1 MAFDSDL
8 IRRDLAAG
16 LPQLAAIEVLAPD
29 GRDRLL
35 DSLTHYLAQLTKW
48 NTAYNLTAV
57 REPREMVVRHIL
69 DSLAAAPFL
78 RGSRIID
85 VGTGAGLPGIP
96 LALLYPDRQFTLLD
110 SNGKKIRFVQHV
122 TRELGLTNVFPVQA
136 RAEAYEPNHSFD
148 TVISRAFTA
157 LADFVAN
164 SGHLVGAG
172 GCLLAMKG
180 KIPDA
185 ELAALPSDWRATRIE
200 VLQVPGLDAER
211 HAIVLE
217 LTAVS

>member
-122 TRELGLTNVFPVQA
+122 TRELGLTNVLPVQA

-185 ELAALPSDWRATRIE
+185 ELAALPSDWRATRID

>member
-8 IRRDLAAG
+8 IRRELAAG
-16 LPQLAAIEVLAPD
+16 LQELAATQTLAAVA
-29 GRDRLL
+29 RDSLL
-35 DSLTHYLAQLTKW
+35 DALTRYLEELTRW
-48 NTAYNLTAV
+48 NKAYNLTAV
-57 REPREMVVRHIL
+57 RDPQQMVVRHIF

-122 TRELGLTNVFPVQA
+122 AGELMLANVRPVQD
-136 RAEAYEPNHSFD
+136 RAEAYEPEQNFA
-148 TVISRAFTA
+148 TVISRAFTS

-164 SGHLVGAG
+164 SGHLVGTG

-180 KIPDA
+180 KTPDA

-200 VLQVPGLDAER
+200 ALQVPGLDAER
-211 HAIVLE
+211 HVIVLE
-217 LTAVS
+217 PTAAS

>member
-16 LPQLAAIEVLAPD
+16 LPELAAIEALAPD
-29 GRDRLL
+29 VRDRLL

-122 TRELGLTNVFPVQA
+122 TRELGLTNVLPVQA

-217 LTAVS
+217 PTAVT

>member
-16 LPQLAAIEVLAPD
+16 LPELAAIEALAPD
-29 GRDRLL
+29 VRDRLL

-122 TRELGLTNVFPVQA
+122 TRELGLTNVLPVQT
-136 RAEAYEPNHSFD
+136 RAEAYEPEHKFD

-185 ELAALPSDWRATRIE
+185 ELAALPSDWRATRID

-217 LTAVS
+217 PTAVS

>member
-16 LPQLAAIEVLAPD
+16 LPQLAAIDALAPD
-29 GRDRLL
+29 VRDRLL

-48 NTAYNLTAV
+48 NKAYNLTAV

-122 TRELGLTNVFPVQA
+122 TRELGLTNVLPVQA

-185 ELAALPSDWRATRIE
+185 ELAALPGDWRATRIE

-217 LTAVS
+217 PTAVS

>member
-16 LPQLAAIEVLAPD
+16 LPELAAIEALAPD
-29 GRDRLL
+29 VRDRLL

-122 TRELGLTNVFPVQA
+122 TRELGLTNVLPVQA